1 VDGDSVRYFTIIGA
15 AIIPLAALAQG
26 LEPFAM
32 SKSGEISV
40 YTAATGAAMPVLP
53 GVMGARPPNCPEGRF
68 YAVSANVLASCDD
81 NSRFE
86 LVPAVSAKYP
96 AGALLLKRIPKPGT
110 DDPGPMQ
117 R

>member
-1 VDGDSVRYFTIIGA
+1 MRYFTIIGA
-15 AIIPLAALAQG
+15 AIIPLSAVAQG
-26 LEPFAM
+26 FEPFAM

-40 YTAATGAAMPVLP
+40 YSAATGAAMPVLP
-53 GVMGARPPNCPEGRF
+53 AVMGARPPDCPEGRF

-86 LVPAVSAKYP
+86 LVPPAVSAKYP